1 MKILQPVRG
10 TKDLLF
16 NDLRQQR
23 AIIEHARHRAALAGF
38 QGIETPVFEST
49 NVFYRLGE
57 ESDIVSKETYTFQ
70 DRGGDSLTLR
80 PEGTAPVVRALLSN
94 GLAQSMPLKFF
105 YEGPMFR
112 YDRPQKGRY
121 RQFRQMGVES
131 FGVETYHADIDCLM
145 LAENICSSLGIRH
158 QIELQINTLGDA
170 ESRAAYREK
179 LIDYFSQFKNDL
191 SEDSQRRLA
200 LNPLRI
206 LDSKDEGDRKLAQ
219 EAPLYRH
226 SLTSASKV
234 FFDQVLNALT
244 VLNIPYVQDDRLVRG
259 LDYYCHTTFEYVTK
273 ELGSQGTVLA
283 GGRYDGL
290 VQGMG
295 GPAVPGIGW
304 AAGVERLALLTQMI
318 VDTERPVMVLPLG
331 EKAELKA
338 FTVAADLMH
347 YGITVE
353 TLYTGN
359 LGKRLKKATRAAAK
373 YAVIFGEEELEKG
386 VAQVRNLDQ
395 SSEEMVAFDLLPA
408 VLKGKIA

>member
-1 MKILQPVRG
+1 VKIVQPVRG

-16 NDLRQQR
+16 NELRQQH
-23 AIIEHARHRAALAGF
+23 AIIEHARHRAMLAGF
-38 QGIETPVFEST
+38 QGIETPIFEST
-49 NVFYRLGE
+49 DVFYRLGE
-57 ESDIVSKETYTFQ
+57 TSDVVSKETYTFQ

-94 GLAQSMPLKFF
+94 GLTQSMPLKLF

-121 RQFRQMGVES
+121 RQFTQIGVES
-131 FGVETYHADIDCLM
+131 FGTQTYHADIECLM
-145 LAENICSSLGIRH
+145 LAENICTTLGIRD

-179 LIDYFSQFKNDL
+179 LIDYFARFKNDL
-191 SEDSQRRLA
+191 SEDSKRRLE

-206 LDSKDEGDRKLAQ
+206 LDSKDEGDKKIVQ

-226 SLTSASKV
+226 SLSTASKG
-234 FFDQVLNALT
+234 FFDQVLNALEM
-244 VLNIPYVQDDRLVRG
+244 LNIPYVQDDRLVRG

-290 VQGMG
+290 VQEMG
-295 GPAVPGIGW
+295 GPVVPGIGW
-304 AAGVERLALLTQMI
+304 AAGVERLALLAQMI
-318 VDTERPVMVLPLG
+318 VDTERPVIILPLG

-347 YGITVE
+347 YGLTVD

-359 LGKRLKKATRAAAK
+359 LGKRLKKATRVAAK

-386 VAQVRNLDQ
+386 VAQVRDLDQ
-395 SSEEMVAFDLLPA
+395 SSEEMVAFDLLPGI
-408 VLKGKIA
+408 LKGKFA